1 MNWIDRIDTAGEL
14 SLFSREPK
22 NTLTHCRRNPELRVT
37 FQRLKQRMQLRDE
50 ARGLGLEQDA
60 EHTDGFEAQL
70 DGDLVA
76 PAFVHEQ
83 GVGIDFER
91 EGQCGGFAR
100 IKTGGTESG
109 RNGGCL
115 LLPNPARQGQSLEAH
130 GLKCQAIKLGGD
142 FHRDDDVVEKAGEQ
156 FDLTDAAEVQQH
168 RRVGDD
174 DHEGNRALSEARSSS
189 NICAVTVGMP
199 RSPKARWKAKKST
212 PASSVAPTRPITPR
226 AYREQASS
234 SLISCGVRRKFSMV
248 SGSVSVT
255 EATLVEAFGAGQT
268 VAWGLREVLA
278 RGRRVGREAVVVLRA

>member
-1 MNWIDRIDTAGEL
+1 MSWVHGE
-14 SLFSREPK
+14 SCF
-22 NTLTHCRRNPELRVT
+22 
-37 FQRLKQRMQLRDE
+37 D
-50 ARGLGLEQDA
+50 
-60 EHTDGFEAQL
+60 
-70 DGDLVA
+70 
-76 PAFVHEQ
+76 
-83 GVGIDFER
+83 
-91 EGQCGGFAR
+91 
-100 IKTGGTESG
+100 
-109 RNGGCL
+109 CL
-115 LLPNPARQGQSLEAH
+115 WLIG
-130 GLKCQAIKLGGD
+130 
-142 FHRDDDVVEKAGEQ
+142 VEK
-156 FDLTDAAEVQQH
+156 FDLADAAKVEQH
-168 RRVGDD
+168 RRVRHD

-278 RGRRVGREAVVVLRA
+278 RGGGWAEKPWSFCARDRDGNGRSRRAMERSLSHAATPARRRCRNPLPVPPLSSAISWLVLSSS